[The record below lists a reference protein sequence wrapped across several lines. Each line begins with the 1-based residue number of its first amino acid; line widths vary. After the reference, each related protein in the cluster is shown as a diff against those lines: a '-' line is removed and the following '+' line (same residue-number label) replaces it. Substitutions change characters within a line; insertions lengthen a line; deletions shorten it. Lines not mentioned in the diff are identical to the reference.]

1 MKELP
6 LTVRRSIELI
16 GICLLGALLSIG
28 NDIIMPVLMAFFLSI
43 VLLPIYRFLR
53 AKKFP
58 EFLSILLPILFGAV
72 FIAGVIWFFSA
83 QISILAADFPQI
95 QKNVNYHFN
104 NISDWINNKTDFSTQ
119 EQIRFLNDQSNK
131 LLTNAGNIIGG
142 AAGSITSAFIFIGLV
157 PIYIYLFL
165 SYKNLLLRFV
175 FVWFEP
181 DQHKKVKE
189 VMKETEIII
198 KSYLIGLLIQIA
210 YITVLLGG
218 ILLLLDIKHALLIG
232 VIFALLNLIPYVG
245 ALIGN
250 LLGVLLTLTS
260 SQELLPILTVLGV
273 IAIVQFLDNNILMP
287 RIVGSKVKINA
298 FAAILGVFIAGS
310 LVGVSGMFLALPMVA
325 VLKIIFDRSNIFKPW
340 GILLGDENPVKSPIR
355 FPKLRSS
362 SKKIDKQLKIEN
374 DITPLEKKTE

>member
-16 GICLLGALLSIG
+16 GICLLGALISIG

-53 AKKFP
+53 TWKFP
-58 EFLSILLPILFGAV
+58 EFLSILLPILLGAV
-72 FIAGVIWFFSA
+72 FIAAVVWFFSI
-83 QISILAADFPQI
+83 QISILANDFPQI
-95 QKNVNYHFN
+95 QENIKYHLN
-104 NISDWINNKTDFSTQ
+104 NTSDWINNKTDFSTQ
-119 EQIRFLNDQSNK
+119 EQIKFLNEQSYK

-189 VMKETEIII
+189 VMKEIEVII
-198 KSYLIGLLIQIA
+198 KSYLIGLIIQIA

-250 LLGVLLTLTS
+250 LLGVMLTLTS
-260 SQELLPILTVLGV
+260 SQELLPIFTVLGV
-273 IAIVQFLDNNILMP
+273 IAIVQFFDNNILMP

-310 LVGVSGMFLALPMVA
+310 LAGISGMFLALPMVA
-325 VLKIIFDRSNIFKPW
+325 VLKIIFDRSIIFKPW
-340 GILLGDENPVKSPIR
+340 GILLGDESPVKNPMR
-355 FPKLRSS
+355 FPKLRIK
-362 SKKIDKQLKIEN
+362 SKKVDKELKIKS
-374 DITPLEKKTE
+374 DINP